1 MFNDYMEMDQKGLK
15 SYNQL
20 RALPRVSLIDSV
32 PLPFPLSI
40 YIEPTNL
47 CNFKCSFCPE
57 SFDNYHD
64 ISGGQF
70 QLSLEHMDRIRSQ
83 ILDITSGN
91 GISTINFY
99 MMGEPLINKFTPEFI
114 KIAKQSKLAK
124 RIILTSNGSL
134 LKGERANALAINPPD
149 YLRISIYGPDSDHHQ
164 KITQSKVKLEDI
176 RDNILNFRNL
186 KKPYES
192 IIYVKMIDQGVD
204 LNKDF
209 IKMFEKVAD
218 EIEIEP
224 VMNWNDPEEGNLAGI
239 TTEDLLKSNHF
250 QNKKTVCPSPFYT
263 LVIHSDLKVSVC
275 CVDWAKKAVVGDLNV
290 DTLADIWGGVE
301 VENFRI
307 KHLEG
312 RRNEIPACAKCTYL
326 HTYPDNLD
334 GLTKEV
340 YISRGKKD

>member
-1 MFNDYMEMDQKGLK
+1 MGTDKKHSK
-15 SYNQL
+15 SYTQL
-20 RALPRVSLIDSV
+20 RALPRVSLIENV

-64 ISGGQF
+64 ISGVQF
-70 QLSLEHMDRIRSQ
+70 QLSLDQMDRIRSQ

-99 MMGEPLINKFTPEFI
+99 MMGEPLVNKFTPEFI

-134 LKGERANALAINPPD
+134 LKGGRANALATNPPD
-149 YLRISIYGPDSDHHQ
+149 YLRISIYGPNGEHHQ
-164 KITQSKVKLEDI
+164 KITQSKIKLEDI
-176 RDNILNFRNL
+176 RDNIFNFRNL
-186 KKPYES
+186 EKPYES
-192 IIYVKMIDQGVD
+192 IVYVKMIDQGED
-204 LNKDF
+204 LNKEF

-239 TTEDLLKSNHF
+239 PTEDLLKSSHF
-250 QNKKTVCPSPFYT
+250 QNKKNVCPSPFYT

-290 DTLADIWGGVE
+290 DTLADIWGG
-301 VENFRI
+301 
-307 KHLEG
+307 
-312 RRNEIPACAKCTYL
+312 
-326 HTYPDNLD
+326 
-334 GLTKEV
+334 
-340 YISRGKKD
+340 